1 MQYSKKQQPLPGYTV
16 RFPIKEGI
24 NAETYRLVDGEKK
37 AWFFKLFH
45 PERLAEDRFNSDG
58 RLRELVM
65 LESLD
70 VDGVPS
76 LKEVGELD
84 DESPYALMEFVPG
97 ETLDDRLRRD
107 YTLMPEVVMGIME
120 SLAAI
125 VTRLHDLEDPVIHNE
140 ICPENVLLDLT
151 ADPNGEPKLIDF
163 GNAIRLSEGQT
174 EHPVGVNPYYQAN
187 ECFEGVSSKATDVF
201 ALGATCYHALFGM
214 PPWGLGVSKYRAE
227 RVDIRGELVKA
238 RLSPLGIPHLAT
250 ERAMPNSLLD
260 VLKKSM
266 AADPA
271 ERYPDGSAFLKALRG
286 ESAKEAEGRNAGPV
300 ARKSPPQP
308 LKPLSAGKPL
318 LRGFDAIAGM
328 EDLKRILN
336 DDVVGALKDREQ
348 YEEYGLEIPNGMLLY
363 GPPGCGKTFMAERF
377 AEEVGLNFRSL
388 KPSDF
393 ASIYV
398 HGAQEKI
405 GQLFD
410 EARKEA
416 PSVLF
421 LDELDAILPNREN
434 GLHHSYASEVN
445 EFLAQM
451 SNCSQDGIFIIGA
464 TNRPELIDPAILRTG
479 RMDKVVYV
487 GPPDFAARK
496 AMFQLHLTGRPCEA
510 SIDLD
515 DIAGLTDG
523 RVSSDIK
530 FLVNEA
536 ARLAMKNKTKI
547 GTPQLQEAVRNHAP
561 SVSPEEIA
569 KYETSRKR
577 FESGREGKRDDRPTL
592 GFAIPSKDED

>member
-1 MQYSKKQQPLPGYTV
+1 MQYSRKQQPLPGYTV

-24 NAETYRLVDGEKK
+24 NAETYRLVEGEMK

-65 LESLD
+65 LDSLD
-70 VDGVPS
+70 VDGIPT

-107 YTLMPEVVMGIME
+107 YTLMPEVVMGIMK
-120 SLAAI
+120 SLATI
-125 VTRLHDLEDPVIHNE
+125 VARLHDLDDPVIHNE

-163 GNAIRLSEGQT
+163 GNAIRMSDGQT

-201 ALGATCYHALFGM
+201 ALGATCFHALFGM

-271 ERYPDGSAFLKALRG
+271 ERYTDAGALLKALRG

-300 ARKSPPQP
+300 ARKSPPKP

-328 EDLKRILN
+328 DDLKRILT
-336 DDVVGALKDREQ
+336 DDVVEALNDREG

-410 EARKEA
+410 EARKDA
-416 PSVLF
+416 PSILF

-434 GLHHSYASEVN
+434 GLQHSYASEVN

-451 SNCSQDGIFIIGA
+451 NNCSEDGIFIIGA

-496 AMFQLHLTGRPCEA
+496 AMLQLHLSGRPCQD

-536 ARLAMKNKTKI
+536 ARIAKKSKEKI
-547 GTPQLQEAVRNHAP
+547 GTLQLQEAVRNHAP
-561 SVSPEEIA
+561 SVSAEEIA
-569 KYETSRKR
+569 KYESSRKR
-577 FESGREGKRDDRPTL
+577 FEAGREGKRDDRPTL
-592 GFAIPSKDED
+592 GYAIPSKDED